1 MEYPVERFRLSQ
13 TAKDQL
19 MKLKRHT
26 KIEHVPK
33 VAPGGAS

>member
-19 MKLKRHT
+19 MKLKGHT
-26 KIEHVPK
+26 KIEQWNIEPL
-33 VAPGGAS
+33 A